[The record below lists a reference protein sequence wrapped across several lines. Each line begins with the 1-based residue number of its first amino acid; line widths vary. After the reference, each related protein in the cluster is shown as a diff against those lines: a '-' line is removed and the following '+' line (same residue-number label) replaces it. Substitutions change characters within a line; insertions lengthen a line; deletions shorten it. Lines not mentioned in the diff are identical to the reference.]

1 MIEPRYSESPAYH
14 RVARWLHWG
23 IALLIIANILIGLV
37 HDGLDKTLPLIPA
50 HKAIGMTVLALTLAR
65 IAWRVTHRPAP
76 LPAAMPG
83 WERGAAHALHALFY
97 ALMLVLPLSGWVMA
111 SANERPLRWFGL
123 FAIPKLAVAKGQP
136 LVELSRAAHGPLG
149 LVFGALIVLHVAAA
163 LRHHFILRD
172 GVLRRMLP

>member
-1 MIEPRYSESPAYH
+1 MIKPQSQDVQAYH
-14 RVARWLHWG
+14 RVARWLHWS

-37 HDGLDKTLPLIPA
+37 HDALDKTVPLIPA
-50 HKAIGMTVLALTLAR
+50 HKAIGMTVLALTLLR
-65 IAWRVTHRPAP
+65 ILWRITHRAPP
-76 LPAAMPG
+76 LPSAMPG
-83 WERGAAHALHALFY
+83 WEKGAAHGLHALFY

-111 SANERPLRWFGL
+111 SANTYPLRWFGL

-149 LVFGALIVLHVAAA
+149 FVFGALIVLHVGAA
-163 LRHHFILRD
+163 LRHHFILKD